1 MPAKSPF
8 PNINN
13 KELTDEKIMKAIKQ
27 MTNKKAFLD
36 IETES
41 LNITCFIL
49 KFNNNIFYFMKQVVN
64 QKCDTKRLV
73 FIMQRL

>member
-1 MPAKSPF
+1 MPGKSPF

-13 KELTDEKIMKAIKQ
+13 KELTDEKIMKAIEQ
-27 MTNKKAFLD
+27 ITNKKAFLD

-49 KFNNNIFYFMKQVVN
+49 EFNNNFSI
-64 QKCDTKRLV
+64 L
-73 FIMQRL
+73 